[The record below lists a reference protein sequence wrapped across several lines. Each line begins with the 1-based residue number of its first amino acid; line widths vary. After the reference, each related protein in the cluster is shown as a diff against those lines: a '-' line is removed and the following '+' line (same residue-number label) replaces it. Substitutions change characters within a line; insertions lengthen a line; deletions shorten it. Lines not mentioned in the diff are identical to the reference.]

1 MNGILLS
8 VWIRDDQCVQVVQ
21 VEILKLRALAAVLGR
36 IRLPELLMEHLL
48 LLQMEFLEIR
58 LKLVLQQH

>member
-36 IRLPELLMEHLL
+36 IRLPELPMEHLL

>member
-21 VEILKLRALAAVLGR
+21 VEILKLRELAAVLGR